1 MSKGLNMP
9 AFTYIPAQLTKF
21 LLLIAISFFALQS
34 FAQSKPDAN
43 ASPDT
48 FVKAVSDQALMVLQ
62 NDPDVR
68 NQNISRINEIVDMY
82 ILPYVD
88 FEKTTR
94 LSAGKYWRE
103 ATPEQR
109 IALTKAFRQTLARTY
124 SGALSRI
131 DSGTKMDILPFRAEP
146 DAKDVVVRS
155 RVMQNSNTQP
165 IGIDYRLEKT
175 PSGWKIYDIN
185 VENIWL
191 IQNYR
196 NQFSQQ
202 INSNG
207 IDGLIAALNERN
219 SK

>member
-1 MSKGLNMP
+1 MQAL
-9 AFTYIPAQLTKF
+9 THIPNQVAKF
-21 LLLIAISFFALQS
+21 LLVLAITLMTMQS
-34 FAQSKPDAN
+34 FAQTKPDAN
-43 ASPDT
+43 AAPDT

-68 NQNISRINEIVDMY
+68 NQDINRINEIVDLY

-94 LSAGKYWRE
+94 LSAGKYWRQ

-109 IALTKAFRQTLARTY
+109 VELTKAFRQTLARTY
-124 SGALSRI
+124 SGALARI
-131 DSGTKMDILPFRAEP
+131 DSGTKMDILPLRAEP

-155 RVMQNSNTQP
+155 RVMQNQNSQT

-175 PSGWKIYDIN
+175 PAGWKIYDIN

-202 INSNG
+202 INTSG